1 MRNILSIYAL
11 YTQVTPS
18 TFKYIYYITITK
30 LKLKKKP
37 SEDL

>member
-18 TFKYIYYITITK
+18 TFNYIYHITMTK